1 VAKKAVKKTAKKT
14 PKKSP
19 AVSAGL
25 SDAMVSD
32 FEADF
37 ASKDQYKILQNA
49 ITTVSIRDLAW
60 ERDIVLDD
68 EHVFSIQLDKWAAT
82 NQGGSG
88 RCWMFAAMNLFRGG
102 AIDKLNVGDFEFSQS
117 YPLFWDKFEKANYFL
132 EAMIELADRD
142 VDDRTIKTLMGRPV
156 DDGGQWN
163 MFVDLIKKHGLVPK
177 SVYPE
182 SESSMNTGLM
192 NGIIIE
198 KLRQA
203 AKGLR
208 DRHAAGAS
216 MADLRAFKKETLNV
230 VFRVLSIHLGNPP
243 KKFDWQWKDKAGKV
257 HRQKNMTPQ
266 KFAQRYVTVPLDDY
280 VALVHDPRNKPGRTY
295 TVEYLGNI
303 VGGKK
308 VTYLNVDVELIKQIT
323 LKTLQDGEPVWFGC
337 DVGRDIH
344 TVKGLWDVNIKNVEA
359 LYDTDFE
366 MDKAARLEY
375 GMTAMTHAMLFT
387 GVDVVGGKP
396 RAWRIENSWGADKAK
411 SGFYRMNDCWFNEH
425 MFEIAARRKYLP
437 AKLQAA
443 LDKKPIVLPAWDPM
457 GSLARLT

>member
-1 VAKKAVKKTAKKT
+1 
-14 PKKSP
+14 
-19 AVSAGL
+19 
-25 SDAMVSD
+25 
-32 FEADF
+32 
-37 ASKDQYKILQNA
+37 
-49 ITTVSIRDLAW
+49 
-60 ERDIVLDD
+60 
-68 EHVFSIQLDKWAAT
+68 
-82 NQGGSG
+82 
-88 RCWMFAAMNLFRGG
+88 
-102 AIDKLNVGDFEFSQS
+102 
-117 YPLFWDKFEKANYFL
+117 
-132 EAMIELADRD
+132 
-142 VDDRTIKTLMGRPV
+142 
-156 DDGGQWN
+156 
-163 MFVDLIKKHGLVPK
+163 
-177 SVYPE
+177 
-182 SESSMNTGLM
+182 
-192 NGIIIE
+192 
-198 KLRQA
+198 
-203 AKGLR
+203 
-208 DRHAAGAS
+208 
-216 MADLRAFKKETLNV
+216 
-230 VFRVLSIHLGNPP
+230 
-243 KKFDWQWKDKAGKV
+243 
-257 HRQKNMTPQ
+257 MTPQ